1 MKTSTALPH
10 VLLAVVVLF
19 VSARGASKESAAAA
33 EAQQRTATVALIT
46 NAEGAHISA
55 YLASLAGSRD
65 VSGVVV
71 ADPSGRQAAAAR
83 TALGARFIAAYE
95 SAEALFAEHRPE
107 LALVSLEPGLAPAAI
122 ERALDAGCHVLAEKP
137 AVLSAERF
145 HALARK
151 AEAQGLHLMLALAN
165 RSRPEIRFAREWIA
179 KGNLGRV
186 YGVEVHLIADQ
197 TRLGRPGYGEN
208 WYAQKS
214 RAGGGHL
221 IWLGIHWVDLAM
233 FVTGSDITHVA
244 GFVAN
249 VGGKPF
255 DVEDSATLSLR
266 FGNGSL
272 GTLTSGYYLDKGYHS
287 HFKVWGSQG
296 WLEIN
301 LHGGET
307 PVRYYTTTE
316 PNPVVRSFVN
326 DQPDGGYSPF
336 VADGVRASLGL
347 GPPPITTAESERV
360 LRTLFAAYRAAESG
374 RAQAVP

>member
-1 MKTSTALPH
+1 MTCPALLIMRPRPCF
-10 VLLAVVVLF
+10 LF
-19 VSARGASKESAAAA
+19 VALLWLAGNVLISA
-33 EAQQRTATVALIT
+33 EAVRRSATVALIT
-46 NAEGAHISA
+46 NAEGAHVSA
-55 YLASLAGSRD
+55 YLSSLAGSPD
-65 VSGVVV
+65 VAAVVV
-71 ADPSGRQAAAAR
+71 ADPSGRQVAAAKK
-83 TALGARFIAAYE
+83 ALGTKFAGAYD
-95 SAEALFAEHRPE
+95 SAEGLLAKHRPD

-122 ERALDAGCHVLAEKP
+122 DLALEAGCHVLAEKP

-145 HALARK
+145 RALARK
-151 AEAQGLHLMLALAN
+151 ADAKGRHLMLALAN

-179 KGNLGRV
+179 GGGLGRV
-186 YGVEVHLIADQ
+186 YGVEVHMIADQ
-197 TRLGRPGYGEN
+197 TRLGRPGYAEN
-208 WYAQKS
+208 WFAQKA

-233 FVTGSDITHVA
+233 LVTGSDITHVA

-266 FGNGSL
+266 FANGSL

-287 HFKVWGSQG
+287 HLKVWGSQG

-316 PNPVVRSFVN
+316 ANPAVRSFVN
-326 DQPDGGYSPF
+326 DQPDGGYAPF
-336 VADGVRASLGL
+336 VASAVRAALGL
-347 GPPPITTAESERV
+347 EPPPITTAESERV
-360 LRTLFAAYRAAESG
+360 LKTLFTAYRAAESG